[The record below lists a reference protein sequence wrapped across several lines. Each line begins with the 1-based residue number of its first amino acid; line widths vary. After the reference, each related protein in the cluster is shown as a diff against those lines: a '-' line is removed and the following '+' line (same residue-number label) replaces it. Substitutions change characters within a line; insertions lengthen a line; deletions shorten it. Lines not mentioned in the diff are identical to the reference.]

1 MGAATIGFGLA
12 LIVLGVG
19 AYLGS
24 GRESAT
30 ALIPAFFGLALAI
43 CGGLAFKWPKPGVIA
58 AMVVAAL
65 GLVGSLSRIVPALV
79 GGEGFTLNLATGAQL
94 AMAVV
99 TAVFLVVGAR
109 WIWGLQKGDGE
120 RRSASA
126 TDHANGRS

>member
-1 MGAATIGFGLA
+1 MWVCISPPGPAPPGKGESGCLAMRGCSGTMAGGGVEDAMGAATIGFGLA

-79 GGEGFTLNLATGAQL
+79 GGEGFTLNLATG
-94 AMAVV
+94 
-99 TAVFLVVGAR
+99 
-109 WIWGLQKGDGE
+109 
-120 RRSASA
+120 
-126 TDHANGRS
+126 